1 MRAFCDD
8 CSDTFTF
15 QMRSCFVSFFTDQ
28 NVLPVLKGCV
38 PELVLPMTYVLSNNF
53 VKKLDREKVGDDL
66 ILTSVH

>member
-38 PELVLPMTYVLSNNF
+38 PELVLPMTYFQIILS
-53 VKKLDREKVGDDL
+53 KSSIEKRLVM
-66 ILTSVH
+66 I